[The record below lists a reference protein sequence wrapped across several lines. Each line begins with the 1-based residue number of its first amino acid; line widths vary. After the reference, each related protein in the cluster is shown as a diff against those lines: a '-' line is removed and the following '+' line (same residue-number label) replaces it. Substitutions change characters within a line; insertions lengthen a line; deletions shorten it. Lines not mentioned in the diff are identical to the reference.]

1 MTSVLNLLVDKLS
14 SSATYNPAIEVAP
27 SAILWPDKN
36 KQWHTIIPRLQQ
48 QLPQLYIL
56 GEYQPDINT
65 GPAIWLR
72 CVIAETIEGVSLN
85 NQAPILYLPGVSRQ
99 EIRAVESCAENLR
112 PLAELQYRGVIWSQI
127 NSKDWT
133 VLSFLKSDQG
143 GLGVDIAQDR
153 KTQHA
158 LQLSLP
164 QLLDVDIHLLKG
176 KRLDKDYF
184 NTLLVDGDP
193 VRDLLQWLDQ
203 GDAFRV
209 SRSVTEW
216 QAFIEITKSQL
227 DFNPETE
234 GVLVGAEKLATH
246 EGPWQPVWERYCEAV
261 TRYPNIPNQIRKVSL
276 PNDLFADFSGFPQW
290 NDRKEKEL
298 SQLLITL
305 EELSPSEARNKIL
318 EAEKQ
323 HAERRGLIWS
333 ELGDS
338 PLANALLWLNELAEV
353 SQESL
358 SGLNLDDISERYQT
372 YGWKADNAVIQS
384 LKEVEGSD
392 AFMAISTAIRAVYSD
407 WAQAA
412 ARELQSAVLKEG
424 YRDKQEQLSKI
435 PDYVDSEVVFFID
448 GLRFDIA
455 KYFLQRLEDKELDA
469 TLMSV
474 WAALPSV
481 TATGKPAVSPIH
493 QQLSGEVGNK
503 DFSPCLS
510 DTGKTLSSHYFK
522 KLLESSGWQKL
533 EKSSLGGVSG
543 KAWCETGD
551 IDSEGHYRGWK
562 LAKHIDILLDE
573 VEDRIEQLFKAG
585 WQHIRLVTDHGWLLL
600 PGGLPKTQLPAALVE
615 TKWSRCA
622 LIKSGSQT
630 QEHLYPWYWNPEQSF
645 ALADGISC
653 YKKGEEYAH
662 GGLSL
667 QECLTPIIMLTSTA
681 DKKTKITC
689 ELTDYSWRGLRCNV
703 AIAGSSSG
711 VMVDIRKNAGDASSS
726 VVMNTKPVKKTGI
739 ASVVVE
745 DEDLLG
751 NDAVIVV
758 LDSNGELIEQRKI
771 KIGGE

>member
-14 SSATYNPAIEVAP
+14 GSAIYNPAIEVAP
-27 SAILWPDKN
+27 AAILWPDKN

-56 GEYQPDINT
+56 GNYQPEINT

-85 NQAPILYLPGVSRQ
+85 GQIPILYLPGVSRQ
-99 EIRAVESCAENLR
+99 EIRAVESCAEYLR

-133 VLSFLKSDQG
+133 ALSFLKSDQG
-143 GLGVDIAQDR
+143 GLGIDIAQDR

-164 QLLDVDIHLLKG
+164 QLLDVDIHLLQG

-184 NTLLVDGDP
+184 NTLLIDGDP
-193 VRDLLQWLDQ
+193 VRDLLLWLDQ
-203 GDAFRV
+203 GDTFRE
-209 SRSVTEW
+209 SRSETEW
-216 QAFIEITKSQL
+216 QAFVEITKSQL

-234 GVLVGAEKLATH
+234 GVLTGAEKLATH
-246 EGPWQPVWERYCEAV
+246 EGPWQPVWERFCEAA
-261 TRYPNIPNQIRKVSL
+261 TRYPNIPDQIKKAPL
-276 PNDLFADFSGFPQW
+276 PSDLFADFSGFPQW
-290 NDRKEKEL
+290 NDRKEKDL
-298 SQLLITL
+298 CQLLTSL
-305 EELSPSEARNKIL
+305 EELSPNDARDKIIA
-318 EAEKQ
+318 AETQ
-323 HAERRGLIWS
+323 HGERRELIWS
-333 ELGDS
+333 ELGHS
-338 PLANALLWLNELAEV
+338 SLANALFWLNELAQISNEP
-353 SQESL
+353 L
-358 SGLNLDDISERYQT
+358 SGLSLEDMSDRYQT
-372 YGWKADNAVIQS
+372 FGWKADNAVIQA
-384 LKEVEGSD
+384 LKEVDGSEVFV
-392 AFMAISTAIRAVYSD
+392 AVSAAIRAVYTD
-407 WAQAA
+407 WAQTG
-412 ARELQSAVLKEG
+412 ARALQKVVLEEG
-424 YRDKQEQLSKI
+424 YSNKQDQLSKI
-435 PDYVDSEVVFFID
+435 PDTMDSEVVFFID
-448 GLRFDIA
+448 GFRFDIA
-455 KYFLQRLEDKELDA
+455 KYFLERLESKGISA
-469 TLMSV
+469 SFMSV

-493 QQLSGEVGNK
+493 TQLSGKLGNK
-503 DFSPCLS
+503 DFSPCLADS
-510 DTGKTLSSHYFK
+510 GKTLSSHYFK
-522 KLLESSGWQKL
+522 KLLETSGWQKL
-533 EKSSLGGVSG
+533 EKSAVGDVSG

-551 IDSEGHYRGWK
+551 IDSEGHHRGWK

-600 PGGLPKTQLPAALVE
+600 PGGLPKTLLPAALVE

-622 LIKSGSQT
+622 LIKLGSQS
-630 QEHLYPWYWNPEQSF
+630 QEHLYPWHWNPEQSF

-667 QECLTPIIMLTSTA
+667 QECLTPIIMLTNTA

-689 ELTDYSWRGLRCNV
+689 EITDYSWRGLRCNIAV
-703 AIAGSSSG
+703 AGAYSD
-711 VMVDIRKNAGDASSS
+711 VMVDIRLNAGDASSS
-726 VVMNTKPVKKTGI
+726 VVMNIKPVKKTGI

-751 NDAVIVV
+751 NDAIIAI
-758 LDSNGELIEQRKI
+758 LDGNGELIDQRII